1 MGTRVASILAEIGID
16 SSKFTSGSKGV
27 MSGLKDII
35 GGFGKAAPL
44 IGIATTA
51 FGILVDQLNKA
62 EQAAVESAKVDAKL
76 EAVLKSTGNAAGL
89 TAGQLDQYATAISK
103 ASGLDDELIKNGE
116 AVLATFTKISGG
128 EFQSAMQAAV
138 DMSAVLGTDLQG
150 SIVQVGKAMN
160 DFSGYTALKRAG
172 VSFTGE
178 QMEQIARFKEMND
191 LVGYQ
196 QMLLAELSTEF
207 GGAASAINA
216 AGDGAEN
223 MKVAVGNLQEA
234 IGKGLIPVK
243 RRWNELITESADSLA
258 ANIEK
263 TNDERDAMEELN
275 MQYFNGVGY
284 VKDGI
289 RITAEY
295 GNELLTA
302 HAHTKLVG
310 DSLNAMY
317 GAGKTA
323 AEGLGLVTGA
333 TEEFANAVIPVSAYM
348 ADLTTQTLF
357 NQAAAGLD
365 ADAALE
371 LAKTMGL
378 VNGESKIVLDALSGL
393 RQQYEDGRISLGEYN
408 EQVAILNERMAL
420 IQSKTVTLTVRTSL
434 EDQYGLWG
442 NGPHNAYI
450 GLAEGSRAVGGPVL
464 SHTPYVVGEQ
474 GPELFVPNA
483 SGNIV
488 PNDELTKGGYNN
500 GGGFD
505 YARMGEELAMA
516 MMRIGLVR

>member
-1 MGTRVASILAEIGID
+1 MG
-16 SSKFTSGSKGV
+16 
-27 MSGLKDII
+27 GLKDII
-35 GGFGKAAPL
+35 GGFGKTVPL
-44 IGIATTA
+44 IGAATTA

-89 TAGQLDQYATAISK
+89 TSEQLDEYANAISK
-103 ASGLDDELIKNGE
+103 ASGLDDELVKNGE

-128 EFQSAMQAAV
+128 EFQGAMQAAV
-138 DMSAVLGTDLQG
+138 DMSAVLGTDLQQ

-178 QMEQIARFKEMND
+178 QTAQIAKFKEMND

-216 AGDGAEN
+216 AGDGSEN
-223 MKVAVGNLQEA
+223 LKIAIGNLQEA
-234 IGKGLIPVK
+234 IGEGLIPVK
-243 RRWNELITESADSLA
+243 RRWNELITEIADNLTNNIA
-258 ANIEK
+258 A
-263 TNDERDAMEELN
+263 TNAERDAMEELN

-284 VKDGI
+284 VKNGV
-289 RITAEY
+289 RVTAEY
-295 GNELLTA
+295 ANELLTA
-302 HAHTKLVG
+302 QKHAKIVG
-310 DSLNAMY
+310 EALNAMY
-317 GAGKTA
+317 GAGNMA
-323 AEGLGLVTGA
+323 AEGLGLVTGT
-333 TEEFANAVIPVSAYM
+333 TEELANAVIPVSAYM
-348 ADLTTQTLF
+348 AELTSQMLF

-365 ADAALE
+365 AEASLQ
-371 LAKTMGL
+371 LASAMGL
-378 VNGESKIVLDALSGL
+378 VSPNTEFALDAVGRFRDQLES
-393 RQQYEDGRISLGEYN
+393 RQI
-408 EQVAILNERMAL
+408 
-420 IQSKTVTLTVRTSL
+420 TL
-434 EDQYGLWG
+434 DQYISRVVNLNDAMGAITDVKASITIDFNYGGEGGGIGGAELLAGVDLNG
-442 NGPHNAYI
+442 NEII
-450 GLAEGSRAVGGPVL
+450 GKARGGPVL

-505 YARMGEELAMA
+505 YNQMARAFTEALATLGVGI
-516 MMRIGLVR
+516 R

>member
-1 MGTRVASILAEIGID
+1 LGTRVASILAEIGID

-138 DMSAVLGTDLQG
+138 DMSAVLGGDLQQ

-178 QMEQIARFKEMND
+178 QMAQIARFKEMND

-216 AGDGAEN
+216 AGDGSEN
-223 MKVAVGNLQEA
+223 LKIAIGNLQEA
-234 IGKGLIPVK
+234 IGEGLIPVK
-243 RRWNELITESADSLA
+243 RRWNELMTEVADGLTNTVEA
-258 ANIEK
+258 ANDNK
-263 TNDERDAMEELN
+263 TAMQELN
-275 MQYFNGVGY
+275 MEYFNGVGY
-284 VKDGI
+284 VKDGV
-289 RITAEY
+289 RVTAEY
-295 GNELLTA
+295 ANELLTA
-302 HAHTKLVG
+302 HNHAKIVG
-310 DSLNAMY
+310 EALNEMY

-333 TEEFANAVIPVSAYM
+333 TEEFADAVIPVSAYM
-348 ADLTTQTLF
+348 ADLTTQMLF
-357 NQAAAGLD
+357 NLAAAGLD

-371 LAKTMGL
+371 LAETMGL
-378 VNGESKIVLDALSGL
+378 VDGESKIVLDALSGL
-393 RQQYEDGRISLGEYN
+393 RQQYKDGRISLKEYN
-408 EQVAILNERMAL
+408 EQIAILNERMAL

-442 NGPHNAYI
+442 NGPNNAYI
-450 GLAEGSRAVGGPVL
+450 GLALDNRAVGGPVL